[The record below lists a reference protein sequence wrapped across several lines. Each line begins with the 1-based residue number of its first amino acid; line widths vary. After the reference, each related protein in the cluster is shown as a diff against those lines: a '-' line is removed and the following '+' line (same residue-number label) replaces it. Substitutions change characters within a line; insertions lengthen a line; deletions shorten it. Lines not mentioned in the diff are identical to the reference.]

1 MFAAHRFLRLPLTIF
16 TALLP
21 TFFGAPFVIQAA
33 HAQAA
38 TSSTNN
44 ISSANVTIYA
54 AGDIA
59 DCRRTPVAK
68 SDAMRTAKQL
78 LALLQADP
86 QARVLTL
93 GDNTYP
99 IGAPLEFSDC
109 YHPTWGQFKDRTH
122 PAPGNHDYYT
132 PKAGGYFGYFGEQA
146 GPPQRGYYRLQI
158 GTWQVYSLNS
168 YLKPDAHKEQ
178 LAWLK
183 QELAANSASCA
194 LAYWHHPVYSSGG
207 HGNSPRMQDV
217 WDILYAANVDV
228 VLAGHDHDYE
238 RFAPQDGKG
247 NLNAERGIAQFVVG
261 TGGSGLSTFGM
272 RRANSEKGQN
282 QVHGV
287 LKLVLK
293 ENGYDWQFL
302 PVETSAFQDLGSAAC
317 H

>member
-1 MFAAHRFLRLPLTIF
+1 MLVARRFLTLPLMKL

-21 TFFGAPFVIQAA
+21 SFLGVLFVGQAA
-33 HAQAA
+33 YAQSPSA
-38 TSSTNN
+38 SS
-44 ISSANVTIYA
+44 SVTIYA

-59 DCRRTPVAK
+59 DCRKTPAAN
-68 SDAMRTAKQL
+68 SDAMRTANQL
-78 LALLQADP
+78 QALLQTDP

-99 IGAPLEFSDC
+99 IGAPAEFSDC
-109 YHPTWGQFKDRTH
+109 YHPTWGQFKANTH

-132 PKAGGYFGYFGEQA
+132 PKASGYFAYFGEQA
-146 GPPQRGYYRLQI
+146 GPQQRGYYRLQL
-158 GTWQVYSLNS
+158 GAWQVYSLNS

-183 QELAANSASCA
+183 QELATHPARCT
-194 LAYWHHPVYSSGG
+194 LAYWHHPLYSSGG
-207 HGNSPRMQDV
+207 HGNSPRMQEV
-217 WDILYAANVDV
+217 WDMLYEANAEL

-247 NLNAERGIAQFVVG
+247 KLDAARGIAQFVVG
-261 TGGSGLSTFGM
+261 TGGSGLSPFKM
-272 RRANSEKGQN
+272 RRANSEKAQN
-282 QVHGV
+282 LVHGV

-293 ENGYDWQFL
+293 EDGYDWQFL
-302 PVETSAFQDLGSAAC
+302 PVEANGFADAGSAAC